1 MMIFL
6 KGNEKKER
14 EERKAAEK
22 AALDK
27 TRKEEEMREAKRAA
41 RKLNFL
47 ITQTEL
53 YSHFIGSKIKSK
65 SDGWLS

>member
-27 TRKEEEMREAKRAA
+27 TRKEDV
-41 RKLNFL
+41 KLPL
-47 ITQTEL
+47 GQ
-53 YSHFIGSKIKSK
+53 
-65 SDGWLS
+65 LSLLWSGLLSQVWSS